1 MYVDCFT
8 LLTAPVKI
16 RILLGM
22 LHLTSERL
30 DRLEDHFR
38 QLIDYALADSDPW
51 VKVTAGLLKYY
62 PTNRQLNKVLSGF
75 PNGSELIQQLIQ
87 KTDQSESRL
96 LPLECRIV
104 SKDLIK
110 TICPRFVEIFGR
122 EKKQN
127 YLVRREMLK
136 NIFN

>member
-51 VKVTAGLLKYY
+51 VKVTAGLLRFY

-75 PNGSELIQQLIQ
+75 PNGSELIQQLIE

-110 TICPRFVEIFGR
+110 TICPR
-122 EKKQN
+122 
-127 YLVRREMLK
+127 LVTSL
-136 NIFN
+136 I

>member
-62 PTNRQLNKVLSGF
+62 LRRYSQTKQPAPAQHTHHLVNNFSWPTVAYCL
-75 PNGSELIQQLIQ
+75 
-87 KTDQSESRL
+87 
-96 LPLECRIV
+96 
-104 SKDLIK
+104 
-110 TICPRFVEIFGR
+110 
-122 EKKQN
+122 
-127 YLVRREMLK
+127 
-136 NIFN
+136 